1 MPLDISFGEIHRALA
16 PGGRLFAAMN
26 GDDHRHE
33 LATLIRQF
41 TPDADIGVKTHIS
54 PFSLKNGSEQPER
67 HFASVNLE
75 RYEDGFAVTEAEPL
89 VAYVLSIGAKRLS
102 SLAWLNASSYSGAN
116 QPRRIL
122 YHQRCW
128 TFAAEC
134 CCYLCVCPLWVYNG
148 GDPTKKE
155 T

>member
-41 TPDADIGVKTHIS
+41 TPDADIGVKTQIL

-67 HFASVNLE
+67 HFVSVNLE

-116 QPRRIL
+116 QPRCIL